1 MKNEIWVLLWSKR
14 QNCFHIETVDELCRK
29 NTGKMHEDGVIND
42 YHPIHI
48 GSREVCEGFAK
59 FNRGLL
65 AERDQLRV

>member
-1 MKNEIWVLLWSKR
+1 MTHEIWVLLWSKR
-14 QNCFHIETVDELCRK
+14 QNCFHIEPAGELCRK
-29 NTGKMHEDGVIND
+29 NVNKMHSDGEIND

-48 GSREVCEGFAK
+48 GSREGCDRAAD